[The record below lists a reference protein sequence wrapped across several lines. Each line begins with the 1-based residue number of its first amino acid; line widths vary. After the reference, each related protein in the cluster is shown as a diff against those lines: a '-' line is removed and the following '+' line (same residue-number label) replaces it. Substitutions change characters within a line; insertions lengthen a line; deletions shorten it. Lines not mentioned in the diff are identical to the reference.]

1 MQEQIDSFIDHL
13 MVQLGYSRN
22 TLAAYRNDLGQ
33 FVEHLAAAGVERWA
47 EVGEGGIAAYLLQLR
62 DREYSSSTV
71 ARKTAAIKRFF
82 RYLAAEGLLRSNPAE
97 QVGTP
102 RVSKKIPRTLGAE
115 DIDRLLSAIRE
126 GSGPK
131 ALRDLAM
138 IELLYATGM
147 RVSELVSLNLDDLNL
162 ASRTVRCFGKGAK
175 ERIIPV
181 YPRAAAA
188 VAAYLEEG
196 RLNYQKDR
204 EERALFLN
212 PRGGRLTRQGLWLI
226 IKEYVELAGITMAV
240 TPHTL
245 RHSFA
250 THLLAEGA
258 GLREVQRLLGHSN
271 VSTTQIYTQ
280 VTDERLRQSYD
291 AAHPRA

>member
-1 MQEQIDSFIDHL
+1 MQEFIDSFIDHL
-13 MVQLGYSRN
+13 MVQLGYSQN
-22 TLAAYRNDLGQ
+22 TLSAYRNDLGQ
-33 FVEHLAAAGVERWA
+33 FAEYLSAAGRLRWA
-47 EVGEGGIAAYLLQLR
+47 EVTESTIAGYLLQLR
-62 DREYSSSTV
+62 DKEYSSSTV

-82 RYLAAEGLLRSNPAE
+82 RYLASEGLVSENPAL

-102 RVSKKIPRTLGAE
+102 KVAKKIPRTLAIDE
-115 DIDRLLSAIRE
+115 VDRLLTTIRE

-131 ALRDLAM
+131 TLRDLAM

-147 RVSELVSLNLDDLNL
+147 RVSELISLNLDDVNL
-162 ASRTVRCFGKGAK
+162 ASRTARCLGKGSK

-181 YPRAAAA
+181 YPRAALA
-188 VAAYLEEG
+188 VSAYLEDG
-196 RLNYQKDR
+196 RLNYLKDR

-226 IKEYVELAGITMAV
+226 IKEYVEVAGIQSTV

>member
-1 MQEQIDSFIDHL
+1 MQEYIDSFLDHL
-13 MVQLGYSRN
+13 MVQLGYSQN

-33 FVEHLAAAGVERWA
+33 FAEHLTGAGRQRWA
-47 EVGEGGIAAYLLQLR
+47 EVGESTIAGYLSQLR
-62 DREYSSSTV
+62 DKEYSSSTV

-82 RYLAAEGLLRSNPAE
+82 RYLSGEGLVAQNPALL
-97 QVGTP
+97 VGTP
-102 RVSKKIPRTLGAE
+102 KVAKKIPRTLDPE
-115 DIDRLLSAIRE
+115 EVDRLISVIRD

-131 ALRDLAM
+131 SLRDLAM

-147 RVSELVSLNLDDLNL
+147 RVSELVSLNLDDVNL
-162 ASRTVRCFGKGAK
+162 ASRTVRCLGKGSK
-175 ERIIPV
+175 ERIIPI
-181 YPRAAAA
+181 YPRAALA
-188 VAAYLEEG
+188 VSAYLEDG
-196 RLNYQKDR
+196 RLNYLKDR

-212 PRGGRLTRQGLWLI
+212 PRGGRLTRQGMWLI
-226 IKEYVELAGITMAV
+226 IKEYVELTGIQSTV

>member
-33 FVEHLAAAGVERWA
+33 FVEHLTAAGVERWA

-115 DIDRLLSAIRE
+115 DIDRLLAAIRE

>member
-1 MQEQIDSFIDHL
+1 MTINEIITE
-13 MVQLGYSRN
+13 N
-22 TLAAYRNDLGQ
+22 TI
-33 FVEHLAAAGVERWA
+33 AG
-47 EVGEGGIAAYLLQLR
+47 YLLQLR
-62 DREYSSSTV
+62 DKEHSSSTV

-82 RYLAAEGLLRSNPAE
+82 RYLASEGLVSENPAL

-102 RVSKKIPRTLGAE
+102 KVAKKIPRTLGIDE
-115 DIDRLLSAIRE
+115 VDRLLTTIRE

-131 ALRDLAM
+131 TLRDLAM

-147 RVSELVSLNLDDLNL
+147 RVSELISLNLDDVNL
-162 ASRTVRCFGKGAK
+162 ASRTARCLGKGSK

-181 YPRAAAA
+181 YPRAAMA
-188 VAAYLEEG
+188 VSAYLEDG
-196 RLNYQKDR
+196 RLNYLKDR

-226 IKEYVELAGITMAV
+226 IKEYVELAGIQSTV

>member
-1 MQEQIDSFIDHL
+1 MQEQIDSFLDHL
-13 MVQLGYSRN
+13 MVQLGYSQN

-33 FVEHLAAAGVERWA
+33 FADHLASAGRQRWT
-47 EVGEGGIAAYLLQLR
+47 EVGESTIAGYLLQLR
-62 DREYSSSTV
+62 DKEYSSSTV

-82 RYLAAEGLLRSNPAE
+82 RYLASEGLMAENPALL
-97 QVGTP
+97 VGTP
-102 RVSKKIPRTLGAE
+102 KVAKKIPRTLE
-115 DIDRLLSAIRE
+115 PEEVDRLIAVIRE
-126 GSGPK
+126 NSGPK

-138 IELLYATGM
+138 IELLCATGM
-147 RVSELVSLNLDDLNL
+147 RVSELVSLNLDDINL
-162 ASRTVRCFGKGAK
+162 ASRTVRCLGKGSK
-175 ERIIPV
+175 ERVIPV
-181 YPRAAAA
+181 YPRATLA
-188 VAAYLEEG
+188 VSAYLEDG
-196 RLNYQKDR
+196 RLNYLKDR

-212 PRGGRLTRQGLWLI
+212 PRGGRLTRQGMWLI
-226 IKEYVELAGITMAV
+226 IKEYVEQTGIQSAV